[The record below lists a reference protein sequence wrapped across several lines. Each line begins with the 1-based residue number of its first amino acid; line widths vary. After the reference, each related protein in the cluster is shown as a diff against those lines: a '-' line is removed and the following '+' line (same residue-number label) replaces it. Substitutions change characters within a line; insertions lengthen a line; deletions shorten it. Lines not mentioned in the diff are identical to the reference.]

1 MRVKLQNKTGL
12 PQYQYEVRAICEWV
26 ARHFPMV
33 KGKVNTILKKAKY
46 GTDYGSCWRSR
57 KLVKVFVNFTDGAPT
72 YPSTV
77 TERRYFKHAKGN
89 PNPYTL
95 NNWQESLVH
104 VLSHEFFHMT
114 PADRNMRRS
123 RQELHAENK
132 GTKNLEEFRTQEAQ
146 HEIQA
151 RIFELKER
159 ADKKIVVQVVDNT
172 TSEKKMLRISATEF
186 KKSPEYQIQKRT
198 KEIEKLE
205 RKIKRLTKAM
215 KKKQISL
222 KYYQKKA
229 ETSNITV

>member
-1 MRVKLQNKTGL
+1 M
-12 PQYQYEVRAICEWV
+12 
-26 ARHFPMV
+26 
-33 KGKVNTILKKAKY
+33 
-46 GTDYGSCWRSR
+46 
-57 KLVKVFVNFTDGAPT
+57 
-72 YPSTV
+72 
-77 TERRYFKHAKGN
+77 
-89 PNPYTL
+89 
-95 NNWQESLVH
+95 
-104 VLSHEFFHMT
+104 
-114 PADRNMRRS
+114 
-123 RQELHAENK
+123 
-132 GTKNLEEFRTQEAQ
+132 
-146 HEIQA
+146 
-151 RIFELKER
+151 KER